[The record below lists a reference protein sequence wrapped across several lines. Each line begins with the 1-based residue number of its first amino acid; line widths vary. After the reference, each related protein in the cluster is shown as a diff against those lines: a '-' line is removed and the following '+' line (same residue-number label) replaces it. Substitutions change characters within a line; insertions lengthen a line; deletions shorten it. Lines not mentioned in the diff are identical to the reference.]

1 MIAKENTFF
10 DDIIQTLTIRS
21 ESDKFAKVSPD
32 TLNEFY
38 SKKAITPKEP
48 PAMEKE
54 TIATTA
60 PVSTV
65 PSAPM
70 TPGIPKDLGTLDLNN
85 LKDEAIKQLSH
96 NNNKVIFGI
105 GNPKANL
112 MFIGDTPTIE
122 DERQGIPFSGEEGQ
136 MITKMINAMGFKRP
150 DIYLT
155 TLLKY
160 RSTGID
166 PESDEVNLCMP
177 YLQRQI
183 ELVAPKVIV
192 TFGALPLKY
201 LLNKNGLSSLRGQWD
216 QYNGIF
222 VMPTFHPSYLLRM
235 PDAKQDTWRDLQQ
248 VMKVF
253 KTN

>member
-10 DDIIQTLTIRS
+10 DDIIKALTIRS
-21 ESDKFAKVSPD
+21 ESDKFAKISPN

-38 SKKAITPKEP
+38 SKK
-48 PAMEKE
+48 
-54 TIATTA
+54 TIAHEKSNQIEVNASSATTPS
-60 PVSTV
+60 PVVT
-65 PSAPM
+65 PM
-70 TPGIPKDLGTLDLNN
+70 QTNSQDLASLDLQK
-85 LKDEAIKQLSH
+85 LKDVAIEQLSH

-105 GNPKANL
+105 GNPGANL
-112 MFIGDTPTIE
+112 MFIGNEPTIE

-150 DIYLT
+150 EVYLT
-155 TLLKY
+155 TVLKY
-160 RSTGID
+160 RCTGINQ
-166 PESDEVNLCMP
+166 ESDEVKLCMP
-177 YLQRQI
+177 YLKRQI

-192 TFGALPLKY
+192 TFGPLPLKY
-201 LLNKNGLSSLRGQWD
+201 LLNKTDISSSRGKWNKYQEI
-216 QYNGIF
+216 Y

>member
-10 DDIIQTLTIRS
+10 DDIIQALTIRS
-21 ESDKFAKVSPD
+21 EADKFAKISPD

-38 SKKAITPKEP
+38 SKKAIVI
-48 PAMEKE
+48 EKE
-54 TIATTA
+54 TKIEPNHNSIATPS
-60 PVSTV
+60 PVV
-65 PSAPM
+65 
-70 TPGIPKDLGTLDLNN
+70 TPTQASPQGLSSLDLHN
-85 LKDEAIKQLSH
+85 LKDVAIKELSH

-105 GNPKANL
+105 GNPSANL
-112 MFIGDTPTIE
+112 MFIGNEPTIE

-155 TLLKY
+155 TVLKY
-160 RSTGID
+160 RCTGINQ
-166 PESDEVNLCMP
+166 ESDEVKLCMP
-177 YLQRQI
+177 YLKRQI

-192 TFGALPLKY
+192 TFGPLPLKY
-201 LLNKNGLSSLRGQWD
+201 LLNKTDISSSRGQWNKY
-216 QYNGIF
+216 QEIY

-235 PDAKQDTWRDLQQ
+235 PAAKQDTWHDLQQ